1 MEKRIIN
8 EERTIVNEE
17 RSRVGVS
24 RRPTS
29 VMGQSERKSTEKTV
43 NILLV
48 DVSIS
53 TADPIDALDP
63 LPKIDGIKDATTTF
77 IVNSSPMAYL
87 GGISFGSYANIEF
100 DLQQRGA
107 NPRGLIDIVQRLT
120 PGGSTAMCSSL
131 LRAGELCSRA
141 SFGQDATRIYLLSD
155 GISMDG
161 DPVPIADDL
170 KVKYPN
176 LQIWTIGFGSGK
188 DIDSE
193 TLKRVASRSA
203 KNEPF
208 YYFCKDAKNLSGVLK
223 KQSRNLF
230 T

>member
-1 MEKRIIN
+1 MEKRIMN
-8 EERTIVNEE
+8 EEK
-17 RSRVGVS
+17 SRIGVC

-43 NILLV
+43 NILV
-48 DVSIS
+48 GDVSTS
-53 TADPIDALDP
+53 TADRIEALDP
-63 LPKIDGIKDATTTF
+63 QPKIDGIKDAMTTF

-87 GGISFGSYANIEF
+87 AGISFGSNASILF

-107 NPRGLIDIVQRLT
+107 NPRGLIDFVQRMS
-120 PGGSTAMCSSL
+120 PCGSTAMCAAL
-131 LRAGELCSRA
+131 LLAGELCKRA
-141 SFGQDATRIYLLSD
+141 SFGQDTTRIYLLSD
-155 GISMDG
+155 GIQTDG

-176 LQIWTIGFGSGK
+176 IQIWTIGFGSGNE
-188 DIDSE
+188 IDSE
-193 TLKRVASRSA
+193 TLKRVASKSA
-203 KNEPF
+203 IGEPF

-230 T
+230 S